1 VATGQPLAATSA
13 PIASPPVIEQRAPRC
28 EYWWSTGPPLRAGG
42 LAERLVAQGWD
53 GLLLSDSQNLAPDTF
68 VALATAAAATAGT
81 GFGLGTGVTN
91 PVTRHPAAALGA
103 IATVAAAS
111 GGPTV
116 LGVGRG
122 DSAMHSLGRPP
133 APVAQ
138 LAWFLE
144 RAAAYLRGAAV
155 AGEGDPVS
163 WMAAVPLPPLR
174 LDVAATGPKVTAL
187 AGRVAD
193 MVTFAV
199 GADVDRLR
207 RGIEV
212 ARQARADAGGDPDS
226 LALGAY
232 VNVAAHPDAAV
243 ARRVVQGR
251 ASNFARFSVL
261 PGAARDDFAGHGDSR
276 SAHAE
281 GLDDAFL
288 QRFAVY
294 GPPAHCVDRLAALLD
309 AVPLGR
315 LVVASGH
322 RGVDASERD
331 ETAACIAEEVLPHLP
346 R

>member
-1 VATGQPLAATSA
+1 
-13 PIASPPVIEQRAPRC
+13 
-28 EYWWSTGPPLRAGG
+28 
-42 LAERLVAQGWD
+42 
-53 GLLLSDSQNLAPDTF
+53 
-68 VALATAAAATAGT
+68 
-81 GFGLGTGVTN
+81 
-91 PVTRHPAAALGA
+91 
-103 IATVAAAS
+103 
-111 GGPTV
+111 
-116 LGVGRG
+116 
-122 DSAMHSLGRPP
+122 
-133 APVAQ
+133 
-138 LAWFLE
+138 
-144 RAAAYLRGAAV
+144 
-155 AGEGDPVS
+155 
-163 WMAAVPLPPLR
+163 
-174 LDVAATGPKVTAL
+174 
-187 AGRVAD
+187 
-193 MVTFAV
+193 V

-207 RGIEV
+207 RGIDV

-251 ASNFARFSVL
+251 ASNFARFSAL
-261 PGAARDDFAGHGDSR
+261 PGAPRDDLTPADRDALDALEARYDFAGHGDSR